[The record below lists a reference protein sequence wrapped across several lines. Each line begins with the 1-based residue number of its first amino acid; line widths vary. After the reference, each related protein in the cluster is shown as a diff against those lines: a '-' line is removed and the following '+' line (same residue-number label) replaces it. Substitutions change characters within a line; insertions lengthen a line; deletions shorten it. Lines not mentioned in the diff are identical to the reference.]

1 MVALHELRD
10 AGGHVDPR
18 GVSRPLRP
26 EFVRAARH
34 LADAST
40 VLDLHHR
47 RRFRPLRRRDD
58 AGGRLFGRPQT
69 AAGPAPGGPAARL
82 PIPRRPRPALP
93 EDDDARRHSP
103 FRVRRIHDRT
113 ARHPRGDAWRLGS
126 NVSQLHAGQAPHPR
140 TEKRDAATPRVHAED
155 VPRCV
160 SRLWSDADPID
171 PRAARLSPDSITV
184 GGSGAMNPITSIAS
198 LSGDLLLVVIAGLVF
213 VEETGIP
220 IPFAPGDLLLIIA
233 GVAIASDTVDAV
245 PMVSALLLATIL
257 GAMVG
262 REVFAAVGRPALL
275 KAADALGFRPALN
288 RTTDLLQRR
297 GAPAVF
303 IGRLIPGLRITT
315 TQVAGVSKISRFAFA
330 AGLIPSV
337 VVYIAIFVG
346 LGALLGQPAVR
357 MFHRAEH
364 RFFVVTVTVLAA
376 LAVILSVRWLARRGA
391 LSALDPIV
399 LGVRRELADT
409 IDLAI
414 VFTGAILI
422 LTAVSGLATVE
433 LILDPEGLVL
443 LGVIALA
450 YRVPI
455 EARTGQ
461 TIGKTLMG
469 ISVYGPDGVPGWWR
483 AIVRNLVGVLL
494 PLWPADAVLLL
505 RSRQRQRLGDR
516 LSGTTIRRVAR

>member
-1 MVALHELRD
+1 
-10 AGGHVDPR
+10 
-18 GVSRPLRP
+18 
-26 EFVRAARH
+26 
-34 LADAST
+34 
-40 VLDLHHR
+40 
-47 RRFRPLRRRDD
+47 
-58 AGGRLFGRPQT
+58 
-69 AAGPAPGGPAARL
+69 
-82 PIPRRPRPALP
+82 
-93 EDDDARRHSP
+93 
-103 FRVRRIHDRT
+103 
-113 ARHPRGDAWRLGS
+113 
-126 NVSQLHAGQAPHPR
+126 
-140 TEKRDAATPRVHAED
+140 
-155 VPRCV
+155 
-160 SRLWSDADPID
+160 
-171 PRAARLSPDSITV
+171 
-184 GGSGAMNPITSIAS
+184 MNPITSIGS

-303 IGRLIPGLRITT
+303 FGRLIPGLRITT
-315 TQVAGVSKISRFAFA
+315 TQVAGVSKISRLTFA

-399 LGVRRELADT
+399 LGVRRQLADT
-409 IDLAI
+409 IDAAIFQPADDAGWRQFPLVRRLWAGLIDVAI

-422 LTAVSGLATVE
+422 LTAVSGLDTVE
-433 LILDPEGLVL
+433 LILDPQGLVL

-483 AIVRNLVGVLL
+483 ATVRNLVGVLL

>member
-1 MVALHELRD
+1 
-10 AGGHVDPR
+10 
-18 GVSRPLRP
+18 
-26 EFVRAARH
+26 
-34 LADAST
+34 
-40 VLDLHHR
+40 
-47 RRFRPLRRRDD
+47 
-58 AGGRLFGRPQT
+58 
-69 AAGPAPGGPAARL
+69 
-82 PIPRRPRPALP
+82 
-93 EDDDARRHSP
+93 
-103 FRVRRIHDRT
+103 
-113 ARHPRGDAWRLGS
+113 
-126 NVSQLHAGQAPHPR
+126 
-140 TEKRDAATPRVHAED
+140 
-155 VPRCV
+155 
-160 SRLWSDADPID
+160 
-171 PRAARLSPDSITV
+171 
-184 GGSGAMNPITSIAS
+184 MNPITSIGN
-198 LSGDLLLVVIAGLVF
+198 LSGDLLIAVIAGLVF
-213 VEETGIP
+213 IEETVIP
-220 IPFAPGDLLLIIA
+220 IRFAPGDLLWIIA
-233 GVAIASDTVDAV
+233 GIAIASDTVDPV
-245 PMVSALLLATIL
+245 PMVAALLLATIF
-257 GAMVG
+257 GAMIG
-262 REVFAAVGRPALL
+262 REVFAAVGRPAL
-275 KAADALGFRPALN
+275 KRAADALGFRPALD
-288 RTTDLLQRR
+288 RTSDLLRRR

-315 TQVAGVSKISRFAFA
+315 TQVAGVSNMPRLTFGV
-330 AGLIPSV
+330 GLIPSV

-346 LGALLGQPAVR
+346 LGALAGQPAVR

-399 LGVRRELADT
+399 LGVRRQLADT
-409 IDLAI
+409 IDAAIFQRADDAGWRQFPLVRRLWAGLIDLAI

-494 PLWPADAVLLL
+494 PLWPIDAVLLV
-505 RSRQRQRLGDR
+505 RTGRRQRLGDLLTR
-516 LSGTTIRRVAR
+516 TTVRRVAR

>member
-1 MVALHELRD
+1 
-10 AGGHVDPR
+10 
-18 GVSRPLRP
+18 
-26 EFVRAARH
+26 
-34 LADAST
+34 
-40 VLDLHHR
+40 
-47 RRFRPLRRRDD
+47 
-58 AGGRLFGRPQT
+58 
-69 AAGPAPGGPAARL
+69 
-82 PIPRRPRPALP
+82 
-93 EDDDARRHSP
+93 
-103 FRVRRIHDRT
+103 
-113 ARHPRGDAWRLGS
+113 
-126 NVSQLHAGQAPHPR
+126 
-140 TEKRDAATPRVHAED
+140 
-155 VPRCV
+155 
-160 SRLWSDADPID
+160 
-171 PRAARLSPDSITV
+171 
-184 GGSGAMNPITSIAS
+184 MNPITSIGS

-315 TQVAGVSKISRFAFA
+315 TQVAGVSKISRLTFA

-399 LGVRRELADT
+399 LGVRRQLADT
-409 IDLAI
+409 IDAAIFQRADDAGWRQFPLVRRLWAGLIDLAI

-433 LILDPEGLVL
+433 LILDPQGLVL